1 MPPEAQTG
9 GGAGPP
15 RGPGASGR
23 HAALC
28 PQPPAGP
35 NARPWLSQAK
45 DSRQKPDLPR
55 ARASLDP
62 STTGPSK
69 LPSLRTR
76 SCGLPHDW
84 VRPGPCPPRVPRDG
98 ENEAVGP
105 LAKAGPR
112 TGSEL
117 AQPVQAQPFQPPT
130 RCLCMSQRHRGRGR
144 ARQPGQGLG
153 PGGACFR
160 RARRRCQ
167 CGGQEGTASSWPHRG
182 AAPTGAG
189 RGAGGAVGLVTAW
202 SLCPE
207 DRRPSEVAA
216 AAGSFSGSVTR
227 SDAKEGLS
235 RPGAPAG
242 PHGISIRPSERHP
255 RRPGLSPA
263 PELKGRGAGDGRQS
277 CRSGGQGSGRVRPRS
292 VHLPG
297 GQNQFWGCP

>member
-1 MPPEAQTG
+1 MRPHPRPWSSPTRARARTRGQATRRCLALTKKRPGLPAFGNSVSGTGGSGEGGQGEDHMPPEAQTG

-144 ARQPGQGLG
+144 AQQPGQGLG

-167 CGGQEGTASSWPHRG
+167 RGGQEGTASSWPHRG

-216 AAGSFSGSVTR
+216 AAGWLTFQ
-227 SDAKEGLS
+227 
-235 RPGAPAG
+235 
-242 PHGISIRPSERHP
+242 ISHS
-255 RRPGLSPA
+255 L
-263 PELKGRGAGDGRQS
+263 
-277 CRSGGQGSGRVRPRS
+277 
-292 VHLPG
+292 
-297 GQNQFWGCP
+297 

>member
-1 MPPEAQTG
+1 M
-9 GGAGPP
+9 
-15 RGPGASGR
+15 
-23 HAALC
+23 
-28 PQPPAGP
+28 
-35 NARPWLSQAK
+35 
-45 DSRQKPDLPR
+45 
-55 ARASLDP
+55 
-62 STTGPSK
+62 
-69 LPSLRTR
+69 
-76 SCGLPHDW
+76 
-84 VRPGPCPPRVPRDG
+84 
-98 ENEAVGP
+98 GP

-167 CGGQEGTASSWPHRG
+167 RGGQEGTASSWPHRG
-182 AAPTGAG
+182 AALTGAG

-216 AAGSFSGSVTR
+216 AAGSLSGSVTR
-227 SDAKEGLS
+227 SDAEEGLS

-242 PHGISIRPSERHP
+242 PHGISIRPSRAEGQGTAAKAAGPAARGLAESG
-255 RRPGLSPA
+255 RAASTCRAAGTSFGGVREGQASLPGKGEGAAGQLA
-263 PELKGRGAGDGRQS
+263 GRGTD
-277 CRSGGQGSGRVRPRS
+277 
-292 VHLPG
+292 VHTLEG
-297 GQNQFWGCP
+297 